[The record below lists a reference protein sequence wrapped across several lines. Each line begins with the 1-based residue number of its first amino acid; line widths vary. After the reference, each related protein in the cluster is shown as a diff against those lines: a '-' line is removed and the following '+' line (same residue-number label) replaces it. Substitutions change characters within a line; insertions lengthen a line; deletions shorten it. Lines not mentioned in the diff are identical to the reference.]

1 VVSSAGGRL
10 PVGSAVRSILKARE
24 LQLAMMAAT
33 SRTSLAEPS
42 QTAVQRALAVVAELV
57 PVRLTP
63 KER

>member
-1 VVSSAGGRL
+1 
-10 PVGSAVRSILKARE
+10 VRSILKAHE